1 MNTITDIFLHN
12 TELKQEL
19 EKHARLKRIKKGD
32 IILNPGDEVL
42 FIPIVQKG
50 AIRIIRQ
57 DTSGAEVF
65 LYHIY
70 PLQTCTLSLTCCYT
84 GKPSSIKAIA
94 ETDSELI
101 LIPSNLIDTWNQYP
115 EWKTY
120 INNSY
125 SSRFSELI
133 QVIDLMAFN
142 NMDKQL
148 QHYLEERCKALNTS
162 LLEITHQE
170 IADELHAHREAISR
184 LLRHMEQKKMVKLG
198 RNSIEVLLKI

>member
-1 MNTITDIFLHN
+1 MDVLTDIFLHN
-12 TELKQEL
+12 TELKQEM
-19 EKHARLKRIKKGD
+19 EKYALRKSVRKGD
-32 IILNPGDEVL
+32 VILNPGQDVL

-57 DTSGAEVF
+57 DESGAEVF

-70 PLQTCTLSLTCCYT
+70 PLQTCTLSLTSCYT
-84 GKPSSIKAIA
+84 GKPSSIKAIS

-101 LIPSNLIDTWNQYP
+101 LIPANLIEVWNQYP

-125 SSRFSELI
+125 SSRFTELI
-133 QVIDLMAFN
+133 QIIDLMAFN

-148 QHYLEERCKALNTS
+148 LHYLEERCKALNTS

-170 IADELHAHREAISR
+170 IADELHAHREAVSR
-184 LLRHMEQKKMVKLG
+184 LLRNMEQKKMVKLG
-198 RNSIEVLLKI
+198 RNSIEVLART